1 MNDPFTIPDIDRL
14 LAALHH
20 TKGDRVPNFE
30 IIFNSR
36 FCDQMLGPAN
46 KGRSFWEMPPEDAVS
61 LAQLVGQDAIVCSL
75 ATAFPPEGSVLS
87 MAELRPFLAQPPDR
101 EAVRRKLRSC
111 HRAVKGTKVGVAV
124 RLTGPMTAVYMST
137 GPIAIQSFMLHLYDQ
152 PEMIS
157 AFMDKVVELTLAII
171 ETAKPENFD
180 LFYIGDDLCDNSGYL
195 ISPAMVAEIWAP
207 RYRKIIDAA
216 HACGKPV
223 INHCCGKQA
232 PLLPYLIEWGVE
244 ATHPLQSGAND
255 IFAVKRQYGDKIT
268 LVGNIAVATLSF
280 GTREEVIAETREKLA
295 KLGTDG
301 GYVAC
306 SDHSIIDSVQ
316 PENFLAMVETV
327 HRFGRY

>member
-1 MNDPFTIPDIDRL
+1 MTDPFTIPDIDRL

-20 TKGDRVPNFE
+20 VKGDRVPNFE

-36 FCDQMLGPAN
+36 FCNEILGEAN
-46 KGRSFWEMPPEDAVS
+46 DGRSFWDMPPEDAVS
-61 LAQLVGQDAIVCSL
+61 LVQMIGQDAIVCSL

-87 MAELRPFLAQPPDR
+87 MAELRPFLAQPLDR
-101 EAVRRKLRSC
+101 RKFCQKLRSYR
-111 HRAVKGTKVGVAV
+111 RATKGTKVGVAV
-124 RLTGPMTAVYMST
+124 RLPGPMTAVYMAT
-137 GPIAIQSFMLHLYDQ
+137 GPIPIQSFMLHLYDQ
-152 PEMIS
+152 PEMIN
-157 AFMDKVVELTLAII
+157 AFMDKVVELTLQII
-171 ETAKPENFD
+171 ETVKPENFD
-180 LFYIGDDLCDNSGYL
+180 FFYIGDDLCDNSGYL
-195 ISPAMVAEIWAP
+195 ISPAMVDEIWAP

-216 HACGKPV
+216 HDCGKPV
-223 INHCCGKQA
+223 INHCCGKQT
-232 PLLPYLIEWGVE
+232 PLLPYLIGWGVE

-255 IFAVKRQYGDKIT
+255 IFEVKRQYGDKIT
-268 LVGNIAVATLSF
+268 LVGNIAVDTLSF
-280 GTREEVIAETREKLA
+280 GSRQQVIAETREKLA